1 MILWHPLFDK
11 LRFRISGHLVQNA
24 DRAAT
29 KPSAPA
35 AHVFFIGGMK
45 CGTWTL
51 FKLLRKHPQI
61 SASSPKELKFFTR
74 NGRDAWHRY
83 HENFGIKPDTKVL
96 LDGTTQYSKYPDF
109 PDVAYKISLF
119 DPQAKFIY
127 LMRDPV
133 RRVESQLAHRVA
145 RREIRDGNEARA
157 REIGRAIHYSRYY
170 TQAGIYA
177 NLFGVERIYMKTFES
192 FVADQERT
200 VREICEFL
208 GIEQPKVVKP
218 LPPQNA
224 RKPDNGASEIALTV
238 AEKRLIRER
247 LKWEI
252 RCLEVVFGVQTAE
265 WKDFWGDDS

>member
-1 MILWHPLFDK
+1 MAFVFEK
-11 LRFRISGHLVQNA
+11 LRSKLFGRSVPPNYKTITELSV
-24 DRAAT
+24 R
-29 KPSAPA
+29 P
-35 AHVFFIGGMK
+35 AHVFLIGGMK

-61 SASSPKELKFFTR
+61 SASLPKELKFFTR
-74 NGRDAWHRY
+74 NKRDVWYRY
-83 HENFGIKPDTKVL
+83 YENFSLKPGTKVL
-96 LDGTTQYSKYPDF
+96 LDGTTQYAKYPDV

-145 RREIRDGNEARA
+145 RKEISDGNEARA
-157 REIGRAIHYSRYY
+157 REIGKAIHYSRYY
-170 TQAGIYA
+170 TQSGIYA

-192 FVADQERT
+192 FVADQEGT

-218 LPPQNA
+218 LPPQNV
-224 RKPDNGASEIALTV
+224 RKPDNGASEIALTE

-252 RCLEVVFGVQTAE
+252 QCLEVVFGIQTAE
-265 WKDFWGDDS
+265 WRDYWDVDS